1 MKPYVILL
9 ISLLVVSGVLIF
21 TPFEKG
27 FLVKEGGVIE
37 VSTVVLYGVLIGL
50 LLVLRNLRWLWGNIL
65 CSLCVLVLLFRELDF
80 DKAFTTMGIFKS
92 NFYKSDSISLLEK
105 SSGLFVTLLILAIF
119 SFTFRH
125 YRKSLWLGIRQLKK
139 PELGVAF
146 AIALAMV
153 SKLIL
158 DGLPRKLDNIG
169 LTLSEFLQENHG
181 ILEEVLEL
189 GIPLSLLFSL
199 HYLRL
204 QGSEK

>member
-105 SSGLFVTLLILAIF
+105 SSGLF
-119 SFTFRH
+119 H
-125 YRKSLWLGIRQLKK
+125 KK
-139 PELGVAF
+139 WN
-146 AIALAMV
+146 
-153 SKLIL
+153 
-158 DGLPRKLDNIG
+158 R
-169 LTLSEFLQENHG
+169 
-181 ILEEVLEL
+181 
-189 GIPLSLLFSL
+189 
-199 HYLRL
+199 
-204 QGSEK
+204 